1 MSLPINV
8 YCDFPEGR
16 ELIAQ
21 VANVRDVKLFFEPYH
36 NKITWNAD
44 NLENKDEGI
53 DFDGEH
59 QQELD
64 DND

>member
-1 MSLPINV
+1 MSLPVNV

-21 VANVRDVKLFFEPYH
+21 VANVRDVKLFFKPYH
-36 NKITWNAD
+36 NLITWNAD
-44 NLENKDEGI
+44 DLAKEGI
-53 DFDGEH
+53 DIDGEH